1 VIAAASQKGMSAKMP
16 TTSDVTP
23 SGPKTAWGPRVD
35 LRELNDL
42 YSPQTV
48 MPFTPPPP
56 GIDNL
61 GISST
66 DTFMVPGIG
75 EFTVQFNGYVRVARS
90 RPTADDWTS
99 SEVYTNLIDMCMRG
113 EAPGIGEIVVT
124 LNADVLSTGM
134 LRTPFADLNKVQ
146 PEKACRMAVA
156 AEFSMPQLG
165 KTLFNK
171 EPIEL
176 TIDNV
181 RAIPPAGNP
190 GEGRIYHILPLFDRA
205 DPEGPPAAYL
215 TSLKFAM
222 GNYVTEAH
230 ISSVASGGSCCDDA
244 NGCH

>member
-1 VIAAASQKGMSAKMP
+1 MP
-16 TTSDVTP
+16 TTTDVSP
-23 SGPKTAWGPRVD
+23 SGPKNAWGPRID

-42 YSPQTV
+42 YSPQDV
-48 MPFTPPPP
+48 KPFTPPAP

-75 EFTVQFNGYVRVARS
+75 EFTVEFTGYVRVARS
-90 RPTADDWTS
+90 RPTAEDWTS

-113 EAPGIGEIVVT
+113 EAPGIGPIVVT
-124 LNADVLSTGM
+124 LNPEVLSTGM
-134 LRTPFADLNKVQ
+134 LKTPFRDMDKVQ

-156 AEFSMPQLG
+156 AQFSMPQLG
-165 KTLFNK
+165 KTLYNK

-190 GEGRIYHILPLFDRA
+190 GEGRIYQVLPLFDRT

-215 TSLKFAM
+215 TGLKFSM
-222 GNYVTEAH
+222 GNYITEAT
-230 ISSVASGGSCCDDA
+230 IKSVAAEGWCSDDTSGCS
-244 NGCH
+244 